1 VIFSF
6 ESYELDEPSF
16 ELRRSGEV
24 VKLEPKVFDVLRY
37 LVANRERVVTKTELL
52 DSLWPGE
59 HVTDTAIPRA
69 VTAARKAIG
78 DDRSRQALIR
88 TVHGRGYQFVARVE
102 ERGGSEAQ
110 VPAQREAPDP
120 ATQVFVGR
128 ESALEHLEAAL
139 TDAAARRGRVVLLF
153 GEPGIGKTR
162 TAEELCE
169 LARRRGFDVVQGRCH
184 EGEGVPA
191 FWPWVQV
198 LRSVI
203 EEVPDADLADEVGYD
218 ADAIAHLVPE
228 LAERLGS
235 TPPQLPPGA
244 DEARFRL
251 FEGVTGYLRRRSAH
265 KPLVVLIDDLHWA
278 DEPTSLLLQ
287 FLAREVKDSALLLIA
302 GYREVEVRR
311 GNPLGAV
318 LGEISREPHAE
329 RIALRGLD
337 DDQVAHFFEAVVGA
351 TPDKA
356 LVEAVAEITEGNPFF
371 LWETVRLLRAEGAL
385 DDEAPRNAWDAALP
399 QGLRDVVGRRLD
411 RLSEACDRV
420 LTLAAVIGPEF
431 SVTVLERFAAQG
443 PDALLELLDEA
454 VRARVVVE
462 SAQAPGCYAFS
473 HALIRQTI
481 YEELPTPVR
490 VRMHRELGE
499 ILEGVHGE
507 ASDAHVGELA
517 PHFFQAAPGGDV
529 DKAIDYAAR
538 AGAAAYRVLA
548 WEEAAAWFTRA
559 LQALDLRVPDDSVRR
574 CELLIELGE
583 ALASAGD
590 RDRTRGAFREAA
602 ELARSIE
609 RSDLLAR
616 AAVGFAGRTERGA
629 PGHDMR
635 ELLDDALAALGEEFP
650 VLRARILSY
659 LVGTPPYSE
668 SVETRI
674 ELSRQA
680 VELARDAGDREA
692 LMWALSARCWAMPGT
707 DYVEARLELAGE
719 LLETAEQ
726 ERSTEFRL
734 LGLEAQLRSYLLLG
748 DADAADRVT
757 EEYDSLARSLRQPA
771 YLFLSCMNRVARFM
785 STARFDE
792 AREEIDACFALG
804 VRTKHPATN
813 PLHWGQTF
821 WLHRSRG
828 DDEAILATIE
838 PMMHAGQEWA
848 STSVL
853 RAAEAMLILGHHL
866 EGREDEA
873 RRLFEKLARDEFADV
888 PRDEHWFTLIAE
900 ATQLAVLFDCKREA
914 EWLADLLRPVA
925 HYNVVHDLLRG
936 DLGSASHYLALCERL
951 AGNVD
956 EAIRRFEDAVAMN
969 ERMRAPGHLARSRVE
984 LAETL
989 LGRDAPGDA
998 GRAEALLGQ
1007 ADTAA
1012 RELGLL
1018 DVIGRLEEL
1027 RG

>member
-356 LVEAVAEITEGNPFF
+356 LVEAVP
-371 LWETVRLLRAEGAL
+371 
-385 DDEAPRNAWDAALP
+385 
-399 QGLRDVVGRRLD
+399 
-411 RLSEACDRV
+411 
-420 LTLAAVIGPEF
+420 
-431 SVTVLERFAAQG
+431 
-443 PDALLELLDEA
+443 
-454 VRARVVVE
+454 
-462 SAQAPGCYAFS
+462 
-473 HALIRQTI
+473 
-481 YEELPTPVR
+481 
-490 VRMHRELGE
+490 
-499 ILEGVHGE
+499 
-507 ASDAHVGELA
+507 
-517 PHFFQAAPGGDV
+517 
-529 DKAIDYAAR
+529 
-538 AGAAAYRVLA
+538 
-548 WEEAAAWFTRA
+548 
-559 LQALDLRVPDDSVRR
+559 
-574 CELLIELGE
+574 
-583 ALASAGD
+583 
-590 RDRTRGAFREAA
+590 
-602 ELARSIE
+602 
-609 RSDLLAR
+609 
-616 AAVGFAGRTERGA
+616 
-629 PGHDMR
+629 
-635 ELLDDALAALGEEFP
+635 
-650 VLRARILSY
+650 
-659 LVGTPPYSE
+659 
-668 SVETRI
+668 
-674 ELSRQA
+674 
-680 VELARDAGDREA
+680 
-692 LMWALSARCWAMPGT
+692 
-707 DYVEARLELAGE
+707 
-719 LLETAEQ
+719 
-726 ERSTEFRL
+726 
-734 LGLEAQLRSYLLLG
+734 
-748 DADAADRVT
+748 
-757 EEYDSLARSLRQPA
+757 
-771 YLFLSCMNRVARFM
+771 
-785 STARFDE
+785 
-792 AREEIDACFALG
+792 
-804 VRTKHPATN
+804 
-813 PLHWGQTF
+813 
-821 WLHRSRG
+821 
-828 DDEAILATIE
+828 
-838 PMMHAGQEWA
+838 
-848 STSVL
+848 
-853 RAAEAMLILGHHL
+853 
-866 EGREDEA
+866 
-873 RRLFEKLARDEFADV
+873 
-888 PRDEHWFTLIAE
+888 
-900 ATQLAVLFDCKREA
+900 
-914 EWLADLLRPVA
+914 
-925 HYNVVHDLLRG
+925 
-936 DLGSASHYLALCERL
+936 
-951 AGNVD
+951 
-956 EAIRRFEDAVAMN
+956 
-969 ERMRAPGHLARSRVE
+969 
-984 LAETL
+984 
-989 LGRDAPGDA
+989 
-998 GRAEALLGQ
+998 
-1007 ADTAA
+1007 
-1012 RELGLL
+1012 
-1018 DVIGRLEEL
+1018 
-1027 RG
+1027 